1 MSAIEKRN
9 QYAAQ
14 ILAGFAANPA
24 IFAHNDQCGW
34 CLVNCT
40 DGQIAAYAVRLA
52 NELFAATEAIDLNGT
67 AEGKEAHREWMNA
80 PLGAPVETNDRLE
93 MFFNPDGD
101 GDPRD
106 D

>member
-1 MSAIEKRN
+1 MVRESQEMADCERGRTSVSAIGERD

-52 NELFAATEAIDLNGT
+52 NEIFAATEAIDLNGT
-67 AEGKEAHREWMNA
+67 A
-80 PLGAPVETNDRLE
+80 
-93 MFFNPDGD
+93 
-101 GDPRD
+101 D

>member
-1 MSAIEKRN
+1 MSAIEKRD

-24 IFAHNDQCGW
+24 IFAHNEQCGW

-67 AEGKEAHREWMNA
+67 AES
-80 PLGAPVETNDRLE
+80 ETEVLYKGSYGYIVAMCYSTPMVDTR
-93 MFFNPDGD
+93 PT
-101 GDPRD
+101 PAAR
-106 D
+106 

>member
-1 MSAIEKRN
+1 MSAIEKRD

-40 DGQIAAYAVRLA
+40 DGQIAAYAVHLA

-67 AEGKEAHREWMNA
+67 TVGKNA
-80 PLGAPVETNDRLE
+80 VHTNE
-93 MFFNPDGD
+93 VTK
-101 GDPRD
+101 
-106 D
+106 